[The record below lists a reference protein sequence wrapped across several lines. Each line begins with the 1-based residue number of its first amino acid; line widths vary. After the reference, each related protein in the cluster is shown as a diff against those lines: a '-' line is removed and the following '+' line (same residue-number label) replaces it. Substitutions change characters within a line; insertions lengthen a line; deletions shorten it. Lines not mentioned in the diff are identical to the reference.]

1 MKSHCYRVLW
11 VLVAAGAGMGCR
23 LASEPASAPSPA
35 ATQTEP
41 AAEVEPGG
49 FNRLAPVN
57 VGDYRVESLHVGD
70 LANGHFNLYITGG
83 EVDAVRAWVGDE
95 QATDAYV
102 GKANWEDDHY
112 CAHLEMPQPVPAEAR
127 LWFEIES
134 RDGRTLKGST
144 VLQAAGS

>member
-1 MKSHCYRVLW
+1 MKRQCYQVLW
-11 VLVAAGAGMGCR
+11 MVVAAGAGMGCR
-23 LASEPASAPSPA
+23 PASEPAPATPPASA
-35 ATQTEP
+35 QTEP
-41 AAEVEPGG
+41 TAKVEPGG
-49 FNRLAPVN
+49 FNRLEPVN

-95 QATDAYV
+95 QATDAYI
-102 GKANWEDDHY
+102 GKANWEDGHY
-112 CAHLEMPQPVPAEAR
+112 CARLEMPQPVPAGAR

-144 VLQAAGS
+144 ALQPTGS